1 MMTSSL
7 EFTDLEFIE
16 RVGRGRSG
24 QVWRGKWKPKNITV
38 AIKVLDGVCYRGL
51 SVELFFNA
59 E

>member
-38 AIKVLDGVCYRGL
+38 AIKVMDLPDREVCLWSG
-51 SVELFFNA
+51 
-59 E
+59 